1 MPRKSTIRPFMCCL
15 ITRYTAR
22 PLALRLD
29 ESFGPDAVLRPLA
42 ECDKKFEG
50 RE

>member
-1 MPRKSTIRPFMCCL
+1 MQEHNPPVYVLFNHPIHRST
-15 ITRYTAR
+15 
-22 PLALRLD
+22 LALRLD
-29 ESFGPDAVLRPLA
+29 ETFGPDAVPRPLA